1 MNGGKF
7 GGITYIADNFTNQK
21 IPRPYQSLRYH
32 RLSFSKNILFYTI
45 EIDFFKYLPFKKILD
60 FQNSSCHDINQLT
73 KNSSLPWWNI
83 QISPNLIITI
93 GQNTMFSTWGKT
105 NLCNKETSVHVYRN
119 LDHESYFQSLY
130 GFDLQMYMYLGD
142 QLRKLIIISTYK
154 IRLRMKIRL
163 KKLQLRCLVFQ

>member
-1 MNGGKF
+1 MSHEWWN
-7 GGITYIADNFTNQK
+7 YIYSWQFHQSKNPKALSVST
-21 IPRPYQSLRYH
+21 IPPH

-45 EIDFFKYLPFKKILD
+45 EIDFFKYLPFKIFLD
-60 FQNSSCHDINQLT
+60 FQNSSCHDINQST

-163 KKLQLRCLVFQ
+163 KKLKLRCLVFQ

>member
-21 IPRPYQSLRYH
+21 IRPYQSLRYH

-45 EIDFFKYLPFKKILD
+45 EIDFFQYLPFKKFLD